1 MRLDESD
8 AQHASRSWW
17 DGDAGRYHREHQG
30 YFDTFYWCPE
40 RVTEEDADLL
50 GDLTDLD
57 VLEVGCG
64 SAPCSRWLARRRS
77 PHLLVA
83 FDLSA
88 GMLAQAESSLN
99 LVQADATAMPFADNS
114 FDVVFSSFG
123 AIPFVAHPETVMQE
137 AARVLRPGGRFVFSV
152 NHPMRWIFP
161 DDPGPAGLVAQISYF
176 DRSPYVETEDGTVTY
191 VETHRTIGDRVRDLV
206 AANFRIDSIVEPE
219 WPDDL
224 TENWGQWSP
233 LRGRIFPGSIIF
245 CSTYAP

>member
-1 MRLDESD
+1 MRLEESD
-8 AQHASRSWW
+8 AQHASLSWW
-17 DGDAGRYHREHQG
+17 DSDASHYHGEHPG

-40 RVTEEDADLL
+40 HLTEEDARLL
-50 GDLTDLD
+50 GDVTNKD

-64 SAPCSRWLARRRS
+64 SAPCSAWLSKNAS
-77 PHLLVA
+77 PRLLVA

-88 GMLAQAESSLN
+88 GMLARAPQDLSLI
-99 LVQADATAMPFADNS
+99 QADATAMPFADDS

-123 AIPFVAHPETVMQE
+123 AIPFVAHPETVVQE
-137 AARVLRPGGRFVFSV
+137 AARVLRLGGRFVFSI

-176 DRSPYVETEDGTVTY
+176 DRSPYVETDNGKVTY

-206 AANFRIDSIVEPE
+206 SAGFRIEDIVEPE
-219 WPDDL
+219 WPEDL

-233 LRGRIFPGSIIF
+233 LRGRIFPGSIIY
-245 CSTYAP
+245 CSTLT